1 MKKLSRIEE
10 QLVTDETTRRF
21 DLLFEVL
28 YFERRAP
35 KGLMFTSDPDKAV

>member
-10 QLVTDETTRRF
+10 QLVTDERTRRL
-21 DLLFEVL
+21 DLLFEIL

-35 KGLMFTSDPDKAV
+35 KGLMFTPDPDKTV